1 MEASSHGLTQHRLDG
16 LKFSSGIFTN
26 LSQDHLDYHKNFK
39 EYFKAKLYLFENLI
53 GKKGNVITDETLPEF
68 KRIKKIAISKK
79 LKLQVLNNSRH
90 QFQINIIFPIFI
102 TNIFK

>member
-1 MEASSHGLTQHRLDG
+1 MEASSHGLIQHRLDG

-26 LSQDHLDYHKNFK
+26 ISQDHLDYHKNFK

-68 KRIKKIAISKK
+68 KRIKKK
-79 LKLQVLNNSRH
+79 LFFFSFFSCFTCIMFYNM
-90 QFQINIIFPIFI
+90 
-102 TNIFK
+102 